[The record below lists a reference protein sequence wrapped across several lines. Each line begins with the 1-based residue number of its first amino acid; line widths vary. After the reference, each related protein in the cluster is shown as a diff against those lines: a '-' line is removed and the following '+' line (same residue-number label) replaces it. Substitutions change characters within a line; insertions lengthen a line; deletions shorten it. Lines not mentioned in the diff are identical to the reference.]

1 MISFKEKNTLKRY
14 LRYTFFVTLI
24 LWILTS
30 LYVIYQYLRASSKQ
44 VISKGWTFI
53 EGIFSTTSF
62 LPYLSNDWQS
72 KFYQWMM
79 FDRCLEFEID
89 QNGRP
94 EYKNKLCDVTT
105 RDYKTYHI
113 ALSNG
118 GVWSDWVPL
127 SIEDVFF
134 TYEEIIKNNSF
145 EIEYLKKYSN
155 INVEME
161 GDKVKVVFENSSED
175 NSLFFTNYI
184 LPKHALL
191 APNIEMYKQSF
202 AIEPIYNNC
211 AKIKSQSTDQYSLI
225 FDLSDCKDTNLW
237 FYQIKNAI
245 SFDSFKESTN
255 QLNWSIIDAYIWD
268 ENLKWY
274 QTINL
279 ESNKLITLFFNTKSE
294 KMTVRLRRALWWLIA
309 NKFFDSDKDEYM
321 KKYDRDIFIK
331 YTSTGANISDFLSR
345 IDTKWGLGKQELI
358 ESWIGEFTWN
368 LNFSNKEKAYAFY
381 TEDSKQDFMLNLKFE
396 NSYDK
401 IAIQHNSWDLYYPS
415 TYSKKNQSANY
426 WIAPKNKNINPGLNS
441 YTIFGFNKDK
451 KEQVGSINLY
461 NLYKEDTENTV
472 WIKENL
478 KILYFDNNLSNY
490 VIGKLKQMFKEMD
503 IEDRFTYKKSSD
515 INELEGV
522 ITAGEYDIFLN
533 IIDMWLTTD
542 ISKLFSVENPKT
554 NPSQYS
560 NARLV
565 SLLKQ
570 YNESKNKSKIVEEI
584 NNIHSNDMP
593 IVVLGR
599 QYIKLNLKDSMLNKL
614 NMEKLDMYE
623 YNRRDIIYKNLSL
636 TENIYIDKE
645 KAWNRKNFWNFIK
658 NPN

>member
-44 VISKGWTFI
+44 VISKGGTFI

-72 KFYQWMM
+72 KFYQGMM

-118 GVWSDWVPL
+118 GVWSDGVPL

-225 FDLSDCKDTNLW
+225 FDLSDCKDTNLG

-255 QLNWSIIDAYIWD
+255 QLNGSIIDAYIGD
-268 ENLKWY
+268 ENLKGY

-294 KMTVRLRRALWWLIA
+294 KMTVRLRRALGGLIA

-345 IDTKWGLGKQELI
+345 IDTKGGLGKQELI
-358 ESWIGEFTWN
+358 ESGIGEFTGN

-401 IAIQHNSWDLYYPS
+401 IAIQHNSGDLYYPS

-426 WIAPKNKNINPGLNS
+426 GIAPKNKNINPGLNS

-472 WIKENL
+472 GIKENL

-490 VIGKLKQMFKEMD
+490 VIGKLKQIFKEMD

-533 IIDMWLTTD
+533 IIDMGLTTD

>member
-44 VISKGWTFI
+44 VVSKGGTFI
-53 EGIFSTTSF
+53 EWIFSTTSF
-62 LPYLSNDWQS
+62 LPYLSNDRQS
-72 KFYQWMM
+72 KFYQWFM
-79 FDRCLEFEID
+79 FDKCLDFTID
-89 QNGRP
+89 QNGKP
-94 EYKNKLCDVTT
+94 EYKNKLCEVTT

-113 ALSNG
+113 SLMSG
-118 GVWSDWVPL
+118 SIWSDWVPL
-127 SIEDVFF
+127 SIEDVYF
-134 TYEEIIKNNSF
+134 TYNEIIKKNSF
-145 EIEYLKKYSN
+145 KLAYLDKYSD
-155 INVEME
+155 IGVEME
-161 GDKVKVVFENSSED
+161 WDKVKVIFENSSED
-175 NSLFFTNYI
+175 NSPFFANYI

-191 APNIEMYKQSF
+191 SPNIDMYQQSF
-202 AIEPIYNNC
+202 AIEPVYSNC

-237 FYQIKNAI
+237 FYQIKNTI
-245 SFDSFKESTN
+245 SFNNFKESIN
-255 QLNWSIIDAYIWD
+255 QLNWSIIDAYIGD

-279 ESNKLITLFFNTKSE
+279 ESNRLVTLFFNTKSE
-294 KMTVRLRRALWWLIA
+294 KMTVRLRRALWWLIE
-309 NKFFDSDKDEYM
+309 NKFFDSDEDEYM
-321 KKYDRDIFIK
+321 KKYDRDIFVK
-331 YTSTGANISDFLSR
+331 YTSTWANIWEFLNR

-358 ESWIGEFTWN
+358 ESWINEFTWN
-368 LNFSNKEKAYAFY
+368 LNFSNKQKAYAFY
-381 TEDSKQDFMLNLKFE
+381 TEDSKQEFMLNLKFE

-426 WIAPKNKNINPGLNS
+426 WIASKNKNLNLGLNS

-451 KEQVGSINLY
+451 KEQIGSINLY
-461 NLYKEDTENTV
+461 NLYNNTNNWV
-472 WIKENL
+472 WIKEDL

-490 VIGKLKQMFKEMD
+490 IIAKLKQIFKDMA

-515 INELEGV
+515 INELEW
-522 ITAGEYDIFLN
+522 ILTAWEYDIYLN

-542 ISKLFSVENPKT
+542 MSKLFSVENPKN

-570 YNESKNKSKIVEEI
+570 YNESKNKSKIIEEI
-584 NNIHSNDMP
+584 NNIHSTDMP
-593 IVVLGR
+593 IVVLWR
-599 QYIKLNLKDSMLNKL
+599 QYIKLNLKESMLNKL
-614 NMEKLDMYE
+614 DIEKLNMYE
-623 YNRRDIIYKNLSL
+623 YNRRNEIYNNLSL

-645 KAWNRKNFWNFIK
+645 KAKNLKNFWDFIK
-658 NPN
+658 HPN

>member
-490 VIGKLKQMFKEMD
+490 VIGKLKQIFKEMD

>member
-368 LNFSNKEKAYAFY
+368 LNFSNKQKAYAFY

-490 VIGKLKQMFKEMD
+490 VIGKLKQIFKEMEV
-503 IEDRFTYKKSSD
+503 EDRFTYKKSSD

>member
-24 LWILTS
+24 LWVLTS

-44 VISKGWTFI
+44 VVSKGGTFI

-62 LPYLSNDWQS
+62 LPYLSNDRQS
-72 KFYQWMM
+72 KFYQGFM
-79 FDRCLEFEID
+79 FDKCLEFEID

-94 EYKNKLCDVTT
+94 EYKNKLCDVST
-105 RDYKTYHI
+105 RDYKTYHVS
-113 ALSNG
+113 LLTG
-118 GVWSDWVPL
+118 GIRSDWVPL

-134 TYEEIIKNNSF
+134 TYDEIIRHNSF
-145 EIEYLKKYSN
+145 KLTHLDKYSD
-155 INVEME
+155 ISVEME
-161 GDKVKVVFENSSED
+161 WNKVKVVFENSSED

-191 APNIEMYKQSF
+191 SPNIDMYQQSF
-202 AIEPIYNNC
+202 AIEPVYNNC

-237 FYQIKNAI
+237 FYQIKNTI
-245 SFDSFKESTN
+245 SFDNFKESIN
-255 QLNWSIIDAYIWD
+255 QLNWSIIDAYIGD

-279 ESNKLITLFFNTKSE
+279 ESNKLVTLFFNTKSE

-309 NKFFDSDKDEYM
+309 NKFFDSEKDEYM
-321 KKYDRDIFIK
+321 KKYDRDIFVK
-331 YTSTGANISDFLSR
+331 YTSTGANISEFLSR
-345 IDTKWGLGKQELI
+345 IDIKWWLGKPELI

-368 LNFSNKEKAYAFY
+368 LNFSNKQKAYAFY

-426 WIAPKNKNINPGLNS
+426 WIATKNKNLNPGLNS

-461 NLYKEDTENTV
+461 NLYKEDTQDTD

-478 KILYFDNNLSNY
+478 KILYFDNSLSNY
-490 VIGKLKQMFKEMD
+490 IIGKLKQIFKEMEV
-503 IEDRFTYKKSSD
+503 EDRFTYKKSSD
-515 INELEGV
+515 VNELEW
-522 ITAGEYDIFLN
+522 ILTAWEYDIYLN

-542 ISKLFSVENPKT
+542 ISKLFSVETPKI

-584 NNIHSNDMP
+584 NNIHSTDMP
-593 IVVLGR
+593 IVVLWR
-599 QYIKLNLKDSMLNKL
+599 QYIKLNLKESMLAKL
-614 NMEKLDMYE
+614 DMEKLNMYE
-623 YNRRDIIYKNLSL
+623 YNRREEIYKNLSL

-645 KAWNRKNFWNFIK
+645 KAWNRKNFWEFIK

>member
-426 WIAPKNKNINPGLNS
+426 WIAPKNKNTNPGLNS

-490 VIGKLKQMFKEMD
+490 VIGKLKQIFKEMD